1 MRAPDSSAT
10 LRIRSSSSSRATAL
24 LCAGNDGPGQPT
36 STSPPKPLI
45 RRPRCLIRP
54 SSQSPSPG
62 RRSSATA
69 RGVSPSPHALSRGKL
84 AESTTSTSRPAR
96 AAQAAAAD
104 PAGPA
109 PTTTTSAWQTLLFT
123 LTSMLVE

>member
-1 MRAPDSSAT
+1 MRAPVSSAT
-10 LRIRSSSSSRATAL
+10 FRIRSSSSRRATAL
-24 LCAGNDGPGQPT
+24 PYDGKLGPGQST

-45 RRPRCLIRP
+45 RNPRCRMWSASHLP
-54 SSQSPSPG
+54 SPSWC
-62 RRSSATA
+62 SSATA
-69 RGVSPSPHALSRGKL
+69 RGVSPSPQGLSRGKV
-84 AESTTSTSRPAR
+84 AVSMTRTSRPAR

-109 PTTTTSAWQTLLFT
+109 PTTTTSALSST